1 MGETEPGF
9 EPEAE
14 VLRNLFERL
23 GREAE
28 ALDGGIRGIR
38 DLRVASGVRPEA
50 VRGHL
55 EKRYDFSR
63 PVPVDELLDDVVAM
77 LRRWSVHVTHPRY
90 FGLFNPSVRPVSVA
104 ADALAALFNPQLAV
118 WSHAPAVNEIE
129 RHVTRFCCRR
139 LGFEARSEDGVE
151 PAGHFTS
158 GGQEANHTALL
169 AALAHRFPE
178 ITERGVRGLAGQPV
192 LYVSDQGHHSIEKA
206 TVATG
211 LGRDA
216 LRTVATGEDFR
227 LDPGALA
234 ERVARDRGEGLV
246 PFLVV
251 ATAGSTATGSVDP
264 LVEVGEVCRRE
275 GLWLH
280 VDAAW
285 GGSFLLSGQMA
296 SALDGVAEADS
307 VTWDAHK
314 GLSVPMGA
322 GMFLTRHPQALE
334 RAFRIESGYMPPA
347 VDGAVDP
354 YATTLQWS
362 RRAIGLKVFMALA
375 ETGASGFGELLDHQ
389 AAMADLLREK
399 LAEASWRIVNRTP
412 LPLVCF
418 THERIERGEVGAGAV
433 ARRVNAVGRV
443 WLSAVGLPGR
453 PPALRA
459 CVTSYRTGPEDVEML
474 VAEVERAIGS

>member
-1 MGETEPGF
+1 MSETGPGI

-14 VLRNLFERL
+14 LLRHLFERL
-23 GREAE
+23 GSEAE
-28 ALDGGIRGIR
+28 ALERGIR
-38 DLRVASGVRPEA
+38 DLRVASGVRPDA
-50 VRGHL
+50 VRRHL
-55 EKRYDFSR
+55 EERYDFTR
-63 PVPVDELLDDVVAM
+63 QVPVDELLDDVVAM

-90 FGLFNPSVRPVSVA
+90 FGLFNPSVRPVAVA
-104 ADALAALFNPQLAV
+104 ADALVALFNPQLAA
-118 WSHAPAVNEIE
+118 WSHAPAINEIE

-139 LGFEARSEDGVE
+139 LGFEVPADDGSE
-151 PAGHFTS
+151 PAGHFTA

-169 AALAHRFPE
+169 AALAHHFPE
-178 ITERGVRGLAGQPV
+178 ITERGVRGLDGQPV

-206 TVATG
+206 TVAAG

-216 LRTVATGEDFR
+216 MRTVATGEDFR
-227 LDPGALA
+227 MDPGALA
-234 ERVARDRGEGLV
+234 EQIARDRSVGLL

-251 ATAGSTATGSVDP
+251 ATAGSTATGSIDP
-264 LVEVGEVCRRE
+264 LTELGEVCRRE
-275 GLWLH
+275 GLWFH

-285 GGSFLLSGQMA
+285 GGSFLLSKCLA
-296 SALDGVAEADS
+296 PVLDGIARADS

-322 GMFLTRHPQALE
+322 GMILTRHPSALA
-334 RAFRIESGYMPPA
+334 RAFRTHSGYMPPA
-347 VDGAVDP
+347 EKGAVDP

-375 ETGASGFGELLDHQ
+375 EAGGPGFGELLDHQ
-389 AAMADLLREK
+389 AEMADLLRTRLGEVP
-399 LAEASWRIVNRTP
+399 WRIVNRTP

-418 THERIERGEVGAGAV
+418 THERIERGEVGAGTV
-433 ARRVNAVGRV
+433 ARRVNAAGKV

-459 CVTSYRTGPEDVEML
+459 CVTSYKTGPEDVEML
-474 VAEVERAIGS
+474 VAEVTRVLGS

>member
-1 MGETEPGF
+1 MSESGPAV
-9 EPEAE
+9 EPEADL
-14 VLRNLFERL
+14 LRHLFERL

-28 ALDGGIRGIR
+28 DLERGIR
-38 DLRVASGVRPEA
+38 SLRVASGVRPDV
-50 VRGHL
+50 VRRHL
-55 EKRYDFSR
+55 AERYDFSR
-63 PVPVDELLDDVVAM
+63 PVPVDALLDDVVSM

-104 ADALAALFNPQLAV
+104 ADALAALFNPQLAA

-139 LGFEARSEDGVE
+139 LGFEATGDGSE
-151 PAGHFTS
+151 PAGHFTA

-169 AALAHRFPE
+169 AALAHCFPE
-178 ITERGVRGLAGQPV
+178 ITEGGVRGLDGQPV
-192 LYVSDQGHHSIEKA
+192 LYVSDQGHHSIEKG
-206 TVATG
+206 TVAAG

-216 LRTVATGEDFR
+216 MRTVATGEDFR
-227 LDPGALA
+227 MDPGALA
-234 ERVARDRGEGLV
+234 EQVARDRRDGSL

-251 ATAGSTATGSVDP
+251 ATVGSTATGSIDP
-264 LVEVGEVCRRE
+264 LPELAEVCRRE

-285 GGSFLLSGQMA
+285 GGSFLLSKCLAPVLG
-296 SALDGVAEADS
+296 GIGRADS

-322 GMFLTRHPQALE
+322 GMLLTRHPGALA
-334 RAFRIESGYMPPA
+334 RAFRTHSGYMPPA
-347 VDGAVDP
+347 EKGAVDP

-375 ETGASGFGELLDHQ
+375 EAGASGFGELLDHQ
-389 AAMADLLREK
+389 AAMADLLRER
-399 LAEASWRIVNRTP
+399 LGEAPWRVVNRTP

-418 THERIERGEVGAGAV
+418 THERIERGEVGAGKV
-433 ARRVNAVGRV
+433 ARRVNAAGRV

-459 CVTSYRTGPEDVEML
+459 CVTSYKTGPEDVEML
-474 VAEVERAIGS
+474 VDEVGRVVD